1 MSRRGSLVLFIALVL
16 TESGAR
22 AQLRFE
28 PEIHVFVSADQL
40 KEAVGGD
47 AAAAE
52 IVSGAIR
59 RFFTIWPD
67 SPTTVI
73 ASQIPQHWLPTI
85 DGVQFVRLLDHDTI
99 SHFTVCGRLL
109 WIKDLPRLEA
119 NVATMMIARGNKCRS
134 DGAGFRFE
142 NSGDG
147 WHEIYG
153 QGTVFGTARGE
164 CECK

>member
-1 MSRRGSLVLFIALVL
+1 MALVVS
-16 TESGAR
+16 ESGAR

-28 PEIHVFVSADQL
+28 PEIRTFISADQL
-40 KEAVGGD
+40 RAAVGGD

-52 IVSGAIR
+52 IVSAAIR
-59 RFFTIWPD
+59 RFFTIWPE

-73 ASQIPQHWLPTI
+73 ASQIPQRWLPAI
-85 DGVQFVRLLDHDTI
+85 DGVQFARLSDPDAI
-99 SHFTVCGRLL
+99 SYFTACGRLL
-109 WIKDLPRLEA
+109 CIEDSPRLEA
-119 NVATMMIARGNKCRS
+119 NVATITIARGNKCRS

-153 QGTVFGTARGE
+153 QGQGFGTARGE
-164 CECK
+164 CGCK